1 MVVGRK
7 GAAEARQS
15 NPLMDID
22 ERSRHFLKARQP
34 KKLKEGRTKYNDRKI
49 EEVEKMIFEVTATE
63 KSRLFKPR

>member
-1 MVVGRK
+1 
-7 GAAEARQS
+7 
-15 NPLMDID
+15 MDID